1 MERNVDMAQISDGKK
16 YTSND
21 LAKLGCG
28 DCAGCSKCCHG
39 MGESIILDPY
49 DIYSLTTN
57 LETTFSE
64 LIKDKLS
71 LSVADMIILPHL
83 NLKAADEGCLFLD
96 ENGRC
101 SIHSFRPGICRLF
114 PLGRYWEDDEHF
126 KYILQ
131 TGQCRKD
138 NLTKIKLKKWLD
150 TPDLA
155 IYNSFITKW
164 HVYIK
169 KIQRAMQSLTQD
181 QIRILTMYTLKTF
194 YTTPYDINS
203 DFYSQFDERM
213 ELALKTLALN

>member
-71 LSVADMIILPHL
+71 LSVADMIVLPHL
-83 NLKAADEGCLFLD
+83 NLKAADEGLLFLV
-96 ENGRC
+96 RMAMQHTF
-101 SIHSFRPGICRLF
+101 I
-114 PLGRYWEDDEHF
+114 
-126 KYILQ
+126 Q
-131 TGQCRKD
+131 TGDMQAFSA
-138 NLTKIKLKKWLD
+138 WQ
-150 TPDLA
+150 DL
-155 IYNSFITKW
+155 
-164 HVYIK
+164 
-169 KIQRAMQSLTQD
+169 
-181 QIRILTMYTLKTF
+181 
-194 YTTPYDINS
+194 
-203 DFYSQFDERM
+203 
-213 ELALKTLALN
+213 

>member
-114 PLGRYWEDDEHF
+114 PLGRIYEDESF
-126 KYILQ
+126 SYFLQ
-131 TGQCRKD
+131 VNECAKQNR
-138 NLTKIKLKKWLD
+138 TKVKIKKWLS
-150 TPDLA
+150 TNA
-155 IYNSFITKW
+155 
-164 HVYIK
+164 
-169 KIQRAMQSLTQD
+169 
-181 QIRILTMYTLKTF
+181 
-194 YTTPYDINS
+194 
-203 DFYSQFDERM
+203 
-213 ELALKTLALN
+213 

>member
-101 SIHSFRPGICRLF
+101 SYF
-114 PLGRYWEDDEHF
+114 
-126 KYILQ
+126 LQ
-131 TGQCRKD
+131 VNECAKQNR
-138 NLTKIKLKKWLD
+138 TKVKIKKWLSIPNLSQYESYIN
-150 TPDLA
+150 T
-155 IYNSFITKW
+155 W
-164 HVYIK
+164 HYFLKNMKAFLEEQNNDEMAK
-169 KIQRAMQSLTQD
+169 KINLY
-181 QIRILTMYTLKTF
+181 ILKIFFEEPYNNEDF
-194 YTTPYDINS
+194 YT
-203 DFYSQFDERM
+203 QFENRM
-213 ELALKTLALN
+213 QRMQQIF

>member
-1 MERNVDMAQISDGKK
+1 
-16 YTSND
+16 
-21 LAKLGCG
+21 
-28 DCAGCSKCCHG
+28 

-114 PLGRYWEDDEHF
+114 PLGRIYEDESF
-126 KYILQ
+126 SYF
-131 TGQCRKD
+131 CR
-138 NLTKIKLKKWLD
+138 
-150 TPDLA
+150 
-155 IYNSFITKW
+155 
-164 HVYIK
+164 
-169 KIQRAMQSLTQD
+169 
-181 QIRILTMYTLKTF
+181 
-194 YTTPYDINS
+194 
-203 DFYSQFDERM
+203 
-213 ELALKTLALN
+213 